1 MSEDPRALRLKVL
14 PFLSPFF
21 LGVAPLFGKLAYRAG
36 ADPFTVAASRTVIA
50 ALILW
55 ALYLIFWRQYIYIYP
70 AGLLGCV
77 VVGTVNGIGSL
88 MYYAGLNLLDASLAQ
103 LLNGMYIV
111 FAALLVRFG
120 GQQITWR
127 TKLRITLTLL
137 ALILLTGAGLGGVNW
152 LGVGLMLGNA
162 LMFAGTVVLSQR
174 VLFEMPARTV
184 TLYSISTMAVVVTM
198 MRMGYGLYATAREVD
213 TVGALGPIVAL
224 AISTA
229 LARLT
234 MFIGV
239 KKLGSL
245 QTALINMMEI
255 GVALLLAFAFLGERL
270 TSIQWVGVGFLVA
283 SILLMRHEE
292 NPKGVQPDATPL
304 PTMAGITLFQQM
316 AFDAA
321 FRNGQGSLKPEELEA
336 IRRMMGMSADRPPP
350 SVPQAGEKLPTSP
363 QSLEEQS
370 AEAAQPAA
378 EVTTDPG
385 ADHPQ
390 SD

>member
-1 MSEDPRALRLKVL
+1 MSEDPRALRLKIL

-21 LGVAPLFGKLAYRAG
+21 LGVAPLFGKLAYQAG

-55 ALYLIFWRQYIYIYP
+55 TLYLIFWRQYIYIYP

-127 TKLRITLTLL
+127 TKLRITLALL
-137 ALILLTGAGLGGVNW
+137 ALILLTGAGVGSVNW

-255 GVALLLAFAFLGERL
+255 GVALLLAFAFLDERL
-270 TSIQWVGVGFLVA
+270 TSIQWVGVGFLAA

-321 FRNGQGSLKPEELEA
+321 FRNGQGALKPEELEA
-336 IRRMMGMSADRPPP
+336 IRRMMGMAADRPPP

-363 QSLEEQS
+363 KSLEEQS
-370 AEAAQPAA
+370 AVDQPPV
-378 EVTTDPG
+378 ETVDVNSVQQKF
-385 ADHPQ
+385 D
-390 SD
+390 